1 VRVGDVRLFFDVDGA
16 ALVVDGPSMRERPT
30 LVLLSGGPG
39 FDHTP
44 LVRYEQFEGAGH
56 HVHHDDPDRLFEL
69 LREFVAEPGQATAVP
84 TRTHVAQP
92 DRCSP

>member
-1 VRVGDVRLFFDVDGA
+1 VTC
-16 ALVVDGPSMRERPT
+16 PT
-30 LVLLSGGPG
+30 LVIAGDADPWGSVDAAAEIVAALP
-39 FDHTP
+39 DP